1 MQAEKQREEE
11 EMARLDPDE
20 RARRLA
26 SRDEAKKHAEKKLA
40 HYSKLNAVYYKSAG
54 ATISL
59 SQNNPRPEQSTKYQQ
74 WLAETDPNN
83 PKNKNAQNGQQKVKS
98 PPNSARS
105 DKSTKSTSSLFSR
118 MFASK
123 ASI

>member
-1 MQAEKQREEE
+1 
-11 EMARLDPDE
+11 MARLDPDE

-59 SQNNPRPEQSTKYQQ
+59 SQNNPRTDQTTKYQQ
-74 WLAETDPNN
+74 WLADTDPNN
-83 PKNKNAQNGQQKVKS
+83 PKNVQNGQKAKS

-105 DKSTKSTSSLFSR
+105 DKSTKSTSSIFSR
-118 MFASK
+118 LFTSK
-123 ASI
+123 ATI

>member
-1 MQAEKQREEE
+1 
-11 EMARLDPDE
+11 MARLDPDE

-59 SQNNPRPEQSTKYQQ
+59 SQNNPRTEQSTKYQQ
-74 WLAETDPNN
+74 WLADTDPNN
-83 PKNKNAQNGQQKVKS
+83 PKNKNAPNGQTGQKAKS
-98 PPNSARS
+98 PPTSARS
-105 DKSTKSTSSLFSR
+105 DKSTKSTSSIFSR
-118 MFASK
+118 MFATK
-123 ASI
+123 ATI

>member
-1 MQAEKQREEE
+1 
-11 EMARLDPDE
+11 MAKLDPDE

-59 SQNNPRPEQSTKYQQ
+59 SQNNPRPDQTSKYQQ
-74 WLAETDPNN
+74 WLADTDPNN
-83 PKNKNAQNGQQKVKS
+83 PKNKNAQNGQKAKS
-98 PPNSARS
+98 PPSSARS
-105 DKSTKSTSSLFSR
+105 DKSTKSTSSIFSR